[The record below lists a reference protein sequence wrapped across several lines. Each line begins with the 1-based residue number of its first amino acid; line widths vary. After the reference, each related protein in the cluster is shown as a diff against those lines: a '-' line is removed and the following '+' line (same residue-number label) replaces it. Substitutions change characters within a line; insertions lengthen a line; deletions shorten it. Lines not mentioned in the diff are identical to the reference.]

1 MSDMMEID
9 TGDDMA
15 TRIVAVGEAVSRAAE
30 ELKLAAEQ
38 LLAEEDRVK
47 QAEVT
52 ARTADEQIRQAEL
65 RAERAAGEAGRL
77 TSSLADAEAKAAEAA
92 AKAKEATDRFEEL
105 EERTGQAELRARA
118 AEEQAAHTAAKSSEL
133 LEELQKT
140 RGQLAE
146 VEGRFRR
153 ADERAHEAEEKARLL
168 DVQSQELKARLAEI
182 KKSHV
187 GGMPVVAD
195 KERST
200 LKDAVAGEV
209 RRPLTSILGIALAMK
224 HTDPKAA
231 DGQEMIRQL
240 SSNARKLDR
249 LVSVLLELERLMDGS
264 LKPNRRRTRRQGV
277 GGGARRRRC
286 LLPGVPAGRDGR
298 ERPRTRPG
306 DHAPST
312 RRSDGRDRL
321 DLALAP
327 GAGRADGS
335 GVAER
340 NPAAGPPRRRPHE
353 RPPTLRGRAPQ
364 KAARGLAHRGRRA
377 GASGAERLQDVAGHD
392 DALDLVRPLVDLRDL
407 RIAHHPLHGI
417 LADVAVAPEDLNGV
431 GRDLH
436 GGIRREA
443 LRGGREVRHPWIAG
457 VTQGERAIDQQP
469 GGFDLHRHVGQHELD
484 GLEVDDPLP
493 ELLSLRRVPR
503 RDVECPL
510 RDAQGLRRDG
520 RPRIVEGLHGIG
532 EALALLADQ
541 PVGGD
546 PAVLQD
552 HLAGRRSPD
561 PHLVL
566 LPAEGDAGVVPHHE
580 ECRDTLRLP
589 RGVCGGE
596 HDVGLRY
603 AGSGDEPL
611 GPRQDER
618 IALVRIPGGHRGRV

>member
-77 TSSLADAEAKAAEAA
+77 TSSLADAEANAAEAA

-264 LKPNRRRTRRQGV
+264 LKPNRRRTDLQALVRRVVEESPDLSNREVKIEAEHVIVAVDPSMTEQMVDSLLANAGRRATPGTPV
-277 GGGARRRRC
+277 WIKVTTDPEGAVIAVDDTSPDVPDGIRRSTLAVTNGRPAERATTGMSLLARLADVHGGKAWVEEREGGGASFRVF
-286 LLPGVPAGRDGR
+286 LPDVMEGSD
-298 ERPRTRPG
+298 PG
-306 DHAPST
+306 HS
-312 RRSDGRDRL
+312 
-321 DLALAP
+321 P
-327 GAGRADGS
+327 GI
-335 GVAER
+335 
-340 NPAAGPPRRRPHE
+340 
-353 RPPTLRGRAPQ
+353 TLR
-364 KAARGLAHRGRRA
+364 AHD
-377 GASGAERLQDVAGHD
+377 GA
-392 DALDLVRPLVDLRDL
+392 
-407 RIAHHPLHGI
+407 
-417 LADVAVAPEDLNGV
+417 
-431 GRDLH
+431 
-436 GGIRREA
+436 
-443 LRGGREVRHPWIAG
+443 
-457 VTQGERAIDQQP
+457 T
-469 GGFDLHRHVGQHELD
+469 
-484 GLEVDDPLP
+484 
-493 ELLSLRRVPR
+493 
-503 RDVECPL
+503 
-510 RDAQGLRRDG
+510 
-520 RPRIVEGLHGIG
+520 
-532 EALALLADQ
+532 
-541 PVGGD
+541 
-546 PAVLQD
+546 
-552 HLAGRRSPD
+552 
-561 PHLVL
+561 
-566 LPAEGDAGVVPHHE
+566 
-580 ECRDTLRLP
+580 
-589 RGVCGGE
+589 
-596 HDVGLRY
+596 
-603 AGSGDEPL
+603 DETVS
-611 GPRQDER
+611 
-618 IALVRIPGGHRGRV
+618 I